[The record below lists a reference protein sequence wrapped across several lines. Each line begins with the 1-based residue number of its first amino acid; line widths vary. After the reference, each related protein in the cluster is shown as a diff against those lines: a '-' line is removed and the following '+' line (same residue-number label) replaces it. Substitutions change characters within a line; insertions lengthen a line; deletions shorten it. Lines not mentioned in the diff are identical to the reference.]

1 MVGRRSLMKRVLVV
15 GMGLILLIC
24 LSLPAQAGSFDI
36 DFGVFGEGDF
46 LLVNT
51 VANNL
56 SLSSVDASGDT
67 FWGER
72 TDVLQMAGAY
82 VVCME
87 YADYFTV
94 NRMVA
99 TIDGFSGFFQSYEGR
114 GSYGTYVGSNGIGVL
129 WGWGLD
135 TGAFADSAYL
145 ISEYASNYVPA
156 TSVIVTQANI
166 DPSQQG
172 IGLSQMSVDW
182 SDIVSPP
189 VEKPE
194 FDEVE
199 PIVGEATLYL
209 LSDYGFGV
217 DIWLFWTTPA
227 IHIEMFEELSG

>member
-1 MVGRRSLMKRVLVV
+1 MRRVLVV
-15 GMGLILLIC
+15 GIGLILLIC
-24 LSLPAQAGSFDI
+24 VSLPAHAGSFDI

-72 TDVLQMAGAY
+72 SDVLQTAGAY

-99 TIDGFSGFFQSYEGR
+99 TIDGFSGFSQSYEGR

-135 TGAFADSAYL
+135 TGAFADSAYV
-145 ISEYASNYVPA
+145 ISEYASNYDPA
-156 TSVIVTQANI
+156 TSVTVTQANI
-166 DPSQQG
+166 DPWQRG
-172 IGLSQMSVDW
+172 MGLSQMSVDW
-182 SDIVSPP
+182 SDISLPS
-189 VEKPE
+189 VEDPE
-194 FDEVE
+194 FDVTE
-199 PIVGEATLYL
+199 PIVGGTTLSL
-209 LSDYGFGV
+209 TSDYGFGV

-227 IHIEMFEELSG
+227 IYIEMFEELS